1 MKTAAKYIFLCSN
14 TTDTASFSYQDR
26 KHSPSSLRHQVSI
39 SICCYVSYCL
49 LLFGG
54 QTSQRKVVTC
64 YIVRTELV
72 VSNALVVSISNALM
86 FFCKARGHLLNG
98 RLRVSRSSVPLLRFS
113 SFSLFSKVVIHPIAC
128 NIHDRFPM
136 VIPMGVGT
144 KSRRCG
150 CGLVS

>member
-1 MKTAAKYIFLCSN
+1 MISQGRRSLQFL
-14 TTDTASFSYQDR
+14 
-26 KHSPSSLRHQVSI
+26 K
-39 SICCYVSYCL
+39 
-49 LLFGG
+49 
-54 QTSQRKVVTC
+54 VTC
-64 YIVRTELV
+64 FIVRTELV

-150 CGLVS
+150 CGLVSWCSESPAVPAVDSFHDLWTRPKMGVGTQYTYMIDSRW